1 MSARITAPAGFGLI
15 IIGTEILDG
24 RRADRHFAYFRQQ
37 LELRHFDLPYSM
49 VLRDQP
55 EILVPQ
61 LKWAMSREDPFF
73 SCGGIGATPD
83 DYTRQCAAKAAGIQ
97 TSLHPEAEEILRQRW
112 GEKATPARMAMLE
125 FPEGSSLIPNPVNR
139 VPGFTF
145 RNGHYLPGF
154 PEMAHP
160 MMEWVL
166 DEYYDLPAPK
176 AQHSLRLP
184 GSAEADIVPLM
195 ESFTDAHPELSL
207 SSLPAFNETGT
218 EIELSVTGAAKDAE
232 RGFRN
237 LITLLENDNVAYVCD
252 VP

>member
-1 MSARITAPAGFGLI
+1 MTGRIAAPAGFGLI

-24 RRADRHFAYFRQQ
+24 RRADKHFAHFRQQ

-55 EILVPQ
+55 EILVAQ
-61 LKWAMSREDPFF
+61 LQWAMSREDPFF
-73 SCGGIGATPD
+73 CCGGIGATPD
-83 DYTRQCAAKAAGIQ
+83 DYTRQCAAKAAGVQ
-97 TSLHPEAEEILRQRW
+97 TAIHAEAAEILRQRW
-112 GEKATPARMAMLE
+112 GKKATPARMAMVE

-139 VPGFTF
+139 VPGFTL

-166 DEYYDLPAPK
+166 DECYESPAPK

-184 GSAEADIVPLM
+184 GSAEADVVHLM
-195 ESFTDAHPELSL
+195 EAFTDAYPELSL
-207 SSLPAFNETGT
+207 SSLPMFTETGT

-232 RGFRN
+232 QGFGN
-237 LITLLENDNVAYVCD
+237 LIALLEKENIEYVCD
-252 VP
+252 VT

>member
-1 MSARITAPAGFGLI
+1 MSARKSAPGGFGLI

-24 RRADRHFAYFRQQ
+24 RRADKHFSHFREQ

-55 EILVPQ
+55 EILVAQ
-61 LKWAMSREDPFF
+61 LRWAMSRKEPFF
-73 SCGGIGATPD
+73 CCGGIGATPD
-83 DYTRQCAAKAAGIQ
+83 DYTRQCAAEAAGVR
-97 TSLHPEAEEILRQRW
+97 TAMHAEGAEILHQRW
-112 GEKATPARMAMLE
+112 GKKATPARMAMVE
-125 FPEGSSLIPNPVNR
+125 FPEGSFLIPNPINR

-166 DEYYDLPAPK
+166 DECYDPSAPK

-184 GSAEADIVPLM
+184 GSVEADVVHLM
-195 ESFTDAHPELSL
+195 EAFTDAHPELSF
-207 SSLPAFNETGT
+207 SSLPKFTETGT
-218 EIELSVTGAAKDAE
+218 EIELSVTGPVKEAE
-232 RGFRN
+232 QGFRN
-237 LITLLENDNVAYVCD
+237 LIALLEKDAVVYIRV
-252 VP
+252 VH